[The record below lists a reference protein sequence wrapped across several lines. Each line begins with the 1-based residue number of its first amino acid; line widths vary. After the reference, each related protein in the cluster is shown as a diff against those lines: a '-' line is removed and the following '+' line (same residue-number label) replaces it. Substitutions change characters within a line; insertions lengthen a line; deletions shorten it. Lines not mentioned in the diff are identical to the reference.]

1 MLKLVCTSSSIDKF
15 ISEGLQVD
23 ESDLLSHIDDDIL
36 DVDSALLKMEYFTKS
51 AWKNLFEASESS
63 LYNTLACIIH
73 FMCICTLFFYIKLQ

>member
-36 DVDSALLKMEYFTKS
+36 DVIQHSLKCGIF
-51 AWKNLFEASESS
+51 
-63 LYNTLACIIH
+63 H
-73 FMCICTLFFYIKLQ
+73 